1 MAVPNSVSSLPIP
14 QPRSPP
20 KYPDLYGTHRKEAE
34 LQRMNREIGFLQE
47 ELLSVEGMQSASRCC
62 KEVDD
67 FVGLN
72 PDPLIP
78 LNQKPHRSFRI
89 WKWLRAM
96 SCFSLSW
103 ICCCSSGCSL
113 HLKRSRCCSCDW
125 ARSWQCCCQPHCPR
139 CPRCCCCCCHR
150 RCFEKLSCRSCCV
163 MPTLQCCAVP
173 TLSCPDCS
181 CCCMWS
187 CPKCTKVCSCPK
199 CSGNCCLPCYN
210 CLSNCICC

>member
-1 MAVPNSVSSLPIP
+1 MAVSNSLSSLPIP

-34 LQRMNREIGFLQE
+34 LQRMNREIGFLQD

-78 LNQKPHRSFRI
+78 LNQKPYRSFRI

-103 ICCCSSGCSL
+103 ICCCSSGPIAPDAHAAAAAAAAATALRNFHADHVVSCQL
-113 HLKRSRCCSCDW
+113 FNVVLFQLFLALTALAAACGLAPNVQRCLQHRVYIEDPPCGVQRVCTMGLKH
-125 ARSWQCCCQPHCPR
+125 SWR
-139 CPRCCCCCCHR
+139 
-150 RCFEKLSCRSCCV
+150 
-163 MPTLQCCAVP
+163 
-173 TLSCPDCS
+173 
-181 CCCMWS
+181 
-187 CPKCTKVCSCPK
+187 
-199 CSGNCCLPCYN
+199 
-210 CLSNCICC
+210 